1 MNFQKRNSSLIKNNS
16 IIRNNSVKSNT
27 RNYGKSI
34 RNAATPDSYGKV
46 IFFVVL
52 LLIIGLI
59 IYIIYVAVS
68 SAKKESKNSPI
79 IVASVIDAYVA
90 RKPVKLPKVIIGMN
104 QSFSTWIYIK
114 DWTYKFGQY
123 KNILW
128 KGNPESDA
136 VEKIHCPS
144 MWLYPLNNSLK
155 VVTSTSDVSGVE
167 SCDISNIPLMTWVH
181 IAYVLKNR
189 TVDIY
194 INGKLERSCA
204 LRGIPKI
211 TDDPVYMS
219 AISTSSP
226 TTKKNNNES
235 KKKQQ
240 AGFYGKI
247 GKTQYFVKA
256 LLPNDVANLY
266 QQGPLGKSQYQMQ
279 FFDKEKQKGKK
290 DSSDSITSNDSKK
303 RND

>member
-1 MNFQKRNSSLIKNNS
+1 MNFQRKNNS
-16 IIRNNSVKSNT
+16 IIINNYGIKSNN
-27 RNYGKSI
+27 RSLGKSI
-34 RNAATPDSYGKV
+34 RNAVTPDSYGKV

-68 SAKKESKNSPI
+68 TAKNESKNSPI

-90 RKPVKLPKVIIGMN
+90 RKPVKLPNVVNGMN

-114 DWTYKFGQY
+114 DWNYKFGQY

-144 MWLYPLNNSLK
+144 MWLYPLNNSIK

-167 SCDISNIPLMTWVH
+167 SCDIANIPLMTWVH
-181 IAYVLKNR
+181 IVYVLNNR

-194 INGKLERSCA
+194 IK
-204 LRGIPKI
+204 
-211 TDDPVYMS
+211 T
-219 AISTSSP
+219 ST
-226 TTKKNNNES
+226 
-235 KKKQQ
+235 
-240 AGFYGKI
+240 
-247 GKTQYFVKA
+247 
-256 LLPNDVANLY
+256 
-266 QQGPLGKSQYQMQ
+266 
-279 FFDKEKQKGKK
+279 
-290 DSSDSITSNDSKK
+290 
-303 RND
+303 